1 MAVVQSR
8 LWEGGTGTSQLAFR
22 QRVCRAYG
30 CGMIFWICRSCD
42 RGQQYCSERCRHK
55 ARRQQRRE
63 ANRRHQQ
70 SPEGR
75 LDHRDHQR
83 AYRQRQAW
91 ARVTDQGS
99 QTDFS
104 SGTIPPS
111 ELTTSSMSNEA
122 QQQSAEETHA
132 GQTPS
137 QAVWDP
143 SSGLVFCVVCGR
155 SGRWIDPLQQLG

>member
-1 MAVVQSR
+1 
-8 LWEGGTGTSQLAFR
+8 
-22 QRVCRAYG
+22 
-30 CGMIFWICRSCD
+30 MIFWICRSCD
-42 RGQQYCSERCRHK
+42 RGQQYCSERCRQK
-55 ARRQQRRE
+55 TRRQQRRE
-63 ANRRHQQ
+63 ANRCHQQ

-111 ELTTSSMSNEA
+111 ELTTSSDLLIC
-122 QQQSAEETHA
+122 
-132 GQTPS
+132 G
-137 QAVWDP
+137 
-143 SSGLVFCVVCGR
+143 SGLLGGQEVLFFWGKEVTRFRSRLVSFVVVENNKVPFTSCTSEFIR
-155 SGRWIDPLQQLG
+155 RKVPCHKYYYP

>member
-1 MAVVQSR
+1 
-8 LWEGGTGTSQLAFR
+8 
-22 QRVCRAYG
+22 
-30 CGMIFWICRSCD
+30 MIFWICRSCD
-42 RGQQYCSERCRHK
+42 RGQQYCSERCRQK

-91 ARVTDQGS
+91 TRVTDQRR

-104 SGTIPPS
+104 SGTIPS
-111 ELTTSSMSNEA
+111 SALTTSSMPNEA
-122 QQQSAEETHA
+122 EQQSVEQTHA
-132 GQTPS
+132 GQTS
-137 QAVWDP
+137 FQAAAWDP
-143 SSGLVFCVVCGR
+143 PSGFVLCIVCGR
-155 SGRWIDPLQQLG
+155 SGRWIDPLQELG